1 MEVALIG
8 TAVLFALLFAGVPIA
23 VGMGVVGFLGF
34 SYVVGFNASASLLG
48 QVTYDTVSNYGLS
61 VLPLFI
67 LMGNFVS
74 HARLS
79 EELYAASN
87 AFIGHRRG
95 GLAIATILACGGFAA
110 VCGSS
115 LATAATMS
123 KIAMPSMRRFGYAE
137 SLATGSIAAGGTL
150 GILIPPSV
158 ILIIY
163 GQMTTTDVGKLFAAG
178 ILPGILGVFLYAFAV
193 SGVTYFRPE
202 MGPRGERTAWPE
214 RWARLRDVW
223 GVVLL
228 FVLVMGGIY
237 AGVFTPTEAG
247 GVGATGA
254 FLFAALR
261 RRLSMRGVV
270 AVLVETTQ
278 TTAMIMF
285 LLVGALMFS
294 HFLDVAGAPRAL
306 VDWVNDLEVTPFTVI
321 VALMFVFVVLGCF
334 LESLAMILLTIPVL
348 FPLIQDLG
356 FDLIWFGI
364 IVVVITEISLIT
376 PPIGINVFVLKS
388 VMPEISLATIYRGV
402 IPFILVDI
410 VRMAIL
416 VAFPG
421 FVLLL
426 PNLMR

>member
-1 MEVALIG
+1 MEIALIG

-48 QVTYDTVSNYGLS
+48 QVAYDTVSNYGLS

-79 EELYAASN
+79 EELYSASN

-95 GLAIATILACGGFAA
+95 GLAIATIMACGGFAA

-178 ILPGILGVFLYAFAV
+178 ILPGILGIFLYAFAV

-202 MGPRGERTAWPE
+202 MGPRGVRTDWPE

-261 RRLSMRGVV
+261 RRLSLRGVV

-321 VALMFVFVVLGCF
+321 VALMAVFVVLGCF

-402 IPFILVDI
+402 IPFIVVDI
-410 VRMAIL
+410 IRMAIL